1 MLAYILEITKHGN
14 KGLKNRDSL
23 KYFKLGQKYNKL
35 GQGVQTG
42 EKRFQIGAEI
52 TNRGKRDYIL
62 VQGFQIGSEHSAAFC
77 SISLQLTWSYDGNQL

>member
-23 KYFKLGQKYNKL
+23 KYFKLGQKYYKL
-35 GQGVQTG
+35 EQGVQIG

-52 TNRGKRDYIL
+52 TN
-62 VQGFQIGSEHSAAFC
+62 
-77 SISLQLTWSYDGNQL
+77 